1 MLKKLRR
8 RFVLSAVAA
17 VSAVLLILIC
27 GINVWNYIVTTN
39 RMDAT
44 ISTFVSHEGD
54 TPPAPRD
61 NEPDRCPDDSGQNS
75 GDRFFGSPSPE
86 MKYMMRYFSVTF
98 TDGEIASTN
107 TDFVKSITQEQAQEY
122 ARQVYDSGKE
132 RGFCG
137 EYRYMVTS
145 DGSETTVVFLNVSP
159 ELSYMTTLLLVS
171 SAVGVICLAA
181 VTVLVAVFSK
191 RAIAPYV
198 RNIEQ
203 QKRFITAA
211 GHELKTP
218 ITAIS
223 ASADVLDMEIPG
235 NEWVENIQKQ
245 AVRLSGLTAELVE
258 LSRLSEEQ
266 PFPERAEFS
275 LSDAAWEIAEAFSF
289 SAKAAGKRFSQEIED
304 DVTVFGDMSAFQKLT
319 SILLDNALKYSDEN
333 GEIRLTVKRRGR
345 RAEITVFNTCSHVD
359 RNEIPH
365 FFERFYRSDKSR
377 SSPGNGLGLAAARE
391 IAEAH
396 GGRITA
402 KTSNER
408 DITFRVLV

>member
-54 TPPAPRD
+54 TPPAPKET
-61 NEPDRCPDDSGQNS
+61 EPDRPQDNS
-75 GDRFFGSPSPE
+75 GHNSGGRFFGSTSPE

-98 TDGEIASTN
+98 TDGEITSTS

-137 EYRYMVTS
+137 EYRYMTTS

-181 VTVLVAVFSK
+181 VTVLVAIFSK

-218 ITAIS
+218 ITGTAQR
-223 ASADVLDMEIPG
+223 AYGGACG
-235 NEWVENIQKQ
+235 
-245 AVRLSGLTAELVE
+245 AV
-258 LSRLSEEQ
+258 
-266 PFPERAEFS
+266 
-275 LSDAAWEIAEAFSF
+275 AALGG
-289 SAKAAGKRFSQEIED
+289 AAVS
-304 DVTVFGDMSAFQKLT
+304 
-319 SILLDNALKYSDEN
+319 
-333 GEIRLTVKRRGR
+333 
-345 RAEITVFNTCSHVD
+345 
-359 RNEIPH
+359 
-365 FFERFYRSDKSR
+365 
-377 SSPGNGLGLAAARE
+377 
-391 IAEAH
+391 
-396 GGRITA
+396 
-402 KTSNER
+402 
-408 DITFRVLV
+408 

>member
-44 ISTFVSHEGD
+44 IYTFVSHEGA
-54 TPPAPRD
+54 PPAPKET
-61 NEPDRCPDDSGQNS
+61 EPDRPQDNSGHNS

-137 EYRYMVTS
+137 EYRYMATN

>member
-61 NEPDRCPDDSGQNS
+61 NEPDRRPDDSGQNS

>member
-44 ISTFVSHEGD
+44 IYTFVSHEGA
-54 TPPAPRD
+54 PPAPKET
-61 NEPDRCPDDSGQNS
+61 EPDRPQDNSGHNS

-98 TDGEIASTN
+98 TDGEITSTS

-137 EYRYMVTS
+137 EYRYMATN

-289 SAKAAGKRFSQEIED
+289 SAKAAEKRFSQEIED

>member
-54 TPPAPRD
+54 TPPAPKET
-61 NEPDRCPDDSGQNS
+61 EPDRPPDDSGQNS

-98 TDGEIASTN
+98 TDGEITSTS

-137 EYRYMVTS
+137 EYRYMVTN

-345 RAEITVFNTCSHVD
+345 RAEITVFNTCAHVD

>member
-27 GINVWNYIVTTN
+27 GIIVWNYIVTTN

-44 ISTFVSHEGD
+44 IYTFVSHEGA
-54 TPPAPRD
+54 PPAPKET
-61 NEPDRCPDDSGQNS
+61 EPDKPQDNSGHNS

-137 EYRYMVTS
+137 EYRYMATN

-289 SAKAAGKRFSQEIED
+289 SAKVAGKRFSQEIED

-345 RAEITVFNTCSHVD
+345 RAEITVFNTCAHVD